1 MDDLF
6 LFNATILKN
15 RFDLSQT
22 NIHIKNGII
31 HSVDFDNIDVTNAQ
45 NTQIVDCEG
54 KTLLTGFADAHC
66 SSAKHS
72 AAKLALDIL
81 AVILRM
87 S

>member
-31 HSVDFDNIDVTNAQ
+31 HSVDFDNIDEINKKFDRFYNDEAEKNGSESMKSHVES
-45 NTQIVDCEG
+45 DL
-54 KTLLTGFADAHC
+54 KSHLL
-66 SSAKHS
+66 
-72 AAKLALDIL
+72 IL
-81 AVILRM
+81 K
-87 S
+87 